1 MKNNV
6 WLKRIGY
13 LDSTFRAMQSTSN
26 QISHLLVGALG
37 GMFGSAVSLRV
48 SIAFYSSI
56 LLEIPSGLLADRL
69 GHFKSVALGC
79 LFTAVAL
86 IALYF
91 SLAASSDVNLQ
102 ITLLIFSS
110 FVSAIGMSLISGA
123 YQAMLQD
130 MIDFQI
136 IKNNEVSGMRTKA
149 LLLSQRYGKEIVSI
163 VPIVFLLILLI
174 MFRTVGHAEI
184 MLFIPATMF
193 IALGAWLWCFPQKN
207 DRHINL
213 QDEATAL
220 VKSKSTLSNFIRHIK
235 VLSRDQLFILLKLSV
250 VIVFLNFAMVHV
262 HTYLMVAEFR
272 EYNIMNVKMVY
283 LIPLFIFIA
292 SFDAA
297 HYVKG
302 VIVPRV
308 AARFSDRTMI
318 IMSFTSLTLLSVGC
332 YWLYLYCNG
341 IFALILYVLFF
352 RATVTIGQ
360 DVAISNF
367 LARLPEEIRAFS
379 LSLVMSTVIVLYGAY
394 SVYLTFIGIGT
405 EPAQNVLLEISVL
418 ALVGGGMALY
428 LKIAPPSE
436 LEASEI
442 QPIN

>member
-1 MKNNV
+1 MKNNI
-6 WLKRIGY
+6 WLKKIGY

-86 IALYF
+86 ITLYF
-91 SLAASSDVNLQ
+91 SLAASSDVSLQ
-102 ITLLIFSS
+102 ITMLIFSS
-110 FVSAIGMSLISGA
+110 FVSAIGMCLISGA

-130 MIDFQI
+130 MIDFHI
-136 IKNNEVSGMRTKA
+136 LKNNEASGMRTKA

-163 VPIVFLLILLI
+163 VPIVFLLVLLI
-174 MFRTVGHAEI
+174 MYRTVGHAEV
-184 MLFIPATMF
+184 MLFIPAVMF
-193 IALGAWLWCFPQKN
+193 ISLGVWLWYFQRKN
-207 DRHINL
+207 EMHDKTQIDMAELSKNKNTLGNFRRHI
-213 QDEATAL
+213 AA
-220 VKSKSTLSNFIRHIK
+220 
-235 VLSRDQLFILLKLSV
+235 LSREQLFILLKLSI

-272 EYNIMNVKMVY
+272 EYNIMNVDMVY

-302 VIVPRV
+302 VIVPRI
-308 AARFSDRTMI
+308 AARFSDGAMI
-318 IMSFTSLTLLSVGC
+318 ILSFASLTLLSVGC

-341 IFALILYVLFF
+341 IFALTLYVLFF
-352 RATVTIGQ
+352 RAAVTIGQ

-394 SVYLTFIGIGT
+394 SVYLTFIGIGA

-418 ALVGGGMALY
+418 ALVGGVLALY
-428 LKIAPPSE
+428 LKLAPQDEHEKSE
-436 LEASEI
+436 V
-442 QPIN
+442 QPLN